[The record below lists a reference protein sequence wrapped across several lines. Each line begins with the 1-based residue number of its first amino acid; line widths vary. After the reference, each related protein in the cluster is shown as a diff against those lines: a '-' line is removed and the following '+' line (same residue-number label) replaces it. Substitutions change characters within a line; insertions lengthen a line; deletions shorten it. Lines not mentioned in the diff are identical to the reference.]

1 MPNLE
6 FVFVH
11 IFSKSHKFD
20 VQVFK
25 EQKKRGGGHSLQSW
39 KSMNKKVKVEW
50 VTQLEH
56 VRHSQISTTNG
67 KKSTKLLYL

>member
-25 EQKKRGGGHSLQSW
+25 EHKKRRGHSLHSW
-39 KSMNKKVKVEW
+39 KNMNKKVKVEW

-56 VRHSQISTTNG
+56 VRQSQISTTNG

>member
-25 EQKKRGGGHSLQSW
+25 EQKKMRGHSLHSW
-39 KSMNKKVKVEW
+39 KNMNKKVKVEW

-56 VRHSQISTTNG
+56 VRQSQISTTNG

>member
-25 EQKKRGGGHSLQSW
+25 EQKKRGGHSLHSW
-39 KSMNKKVKVEW
+39 KNMNKKVKVEW

-56 VRHSQISTTNG
+56 VRNSQISTTNG

>member
-25 EQKKRGGGHSLQSW
+25 EQKKKGGTFTS
-39 KSMNKKVKVEW
+39 
-50 VTQLEH
+50 QLEKH
-56 VRHSQISTTNG
+56 EQEG
-67 KKSTKLLYL
+67 

>member
-25 EQKKRGGGHSLQSW
+25 EQNKMRGHSLHSW
-39 KSMNKKVKVEW
+39 KNMNKKVKVEW

-56 VRHSQISTTNG
+56 VRQSQISTTNG